1 MTILMIL
8 SVIFVMLIAAG
19 AAVGGSVSTLG

>member
-8 SVIFVMLIAAG
+8 SVMFLVLILAG
-19 AAVGGSVSTLG
+19 MAVGGSVSTLG

>member
-8 SVIFVMLIAAG
+8 SVIFVGLIVAG

>member
-1 MTILMIL
+1 MTILMVL
-8 SVIFVMLIAAG
+8 SVIFVTLIVAG

>member
-8 SVIFVMLIAAG
+8 SVIFVMLIVAG